1 MKESLSS
8 QDRQSLVHYR
18 LQRAFDTLRE
28 ADYNADGTFYNTAVN
43 RLYYA
48 AYYAVSALLLANCI
62 EANTHAGVKT
72 MLSLKFIKPG
82 LLAPVYGRTFMTLFE
97 NRQSGDYEDFVYCD
111 DELYSMLRPKSEE
124 LIKAVANLI
133 DKTHSSL

>member
-48 AYYAVSALLLANCI
+48 AYYAVSALLLANSI

-72 MLSLKFIKPG
+72 MLSL
-82 LLAPVYGRTFMTLFE
+82 
-97 NRQSGDYEDFVYCD
+97 
-111 DELYSMLRPKSEE
+111 
-124 LIKAVANLI
+124 
-133 DKTHSSL
+133 